1 VRQHQQKKQNKMAYN
16 QEQIDD
22 ILSRAAENSGGAFS
36 YEKGKGLK
44 RLKDIKQPRSLTS
57 RDLED
62 TPRFQSASLPM
73 SNRVGGELARF
84 ETQTEDNFTR
94 RLQEQKDSSQMNEE
108 GSFLELLKATYDAP
122 TESGLQSKEYGRK
135 DGVDSIQKELDSID
149 DQLKAEQHALRRQIE
164 KTQTEAGLTKGQV
177 NQAVSETERVSLRK
191 QADLSVIREGIQ
203 GKFDSAKAIADRAID
218 AEMEFTQR
226 EIDLLSMSY
235 ERNKELFDRDEQ
247 RLFQTKLAD
256 RERALAEQKSET
268 QLISDLS
275 IQALTDGAPTS
286 IVTAMR
292 NAKTVEEAISMGGSY
307 IGSLD
312 RQKQAL
318 EIQKLNKEIANTGLN
333 ITNIEAGK
341 YSGALSVILGSE
353 KFTKEQ
359 KAAITNA
366 INNGQDPAAV
376 IKNQAKN
383 IMGQTAATK
392 LDNYETAKAQLESID
407 SLLSDYYTKG
417 GTTNIFTGNYE
428 KTLNKL
434 GEVNNPELVDIAT
447 NIAAALQIYR
457 NAVSGTAYSVQEG
470 RDIASIFPGINK
482 TQGLNEAILSGRMKA
497 FETTIDSTYRNT
509 LGTSY
514 DDVKESKE
522 KSVTDAKTK
531 IINAGKINPQIQD
544 RISQILAD
552 DPDMSWEDLALLLNI

>member
-1 VRQHQQKKQNKMAYN
+1 MAYN